1 MTSPYHSRPTRAQR
15 DGIVDRLRDA
25 VSNGDLTLEEFEER
39 LDAAYAVE
47 SNDELLALVANLPL
61 RPPVKRRMSNSSKA
75 LIGAAAVLC
84 FLIGAVVLNASAG
97 HTPSSDAPASA
108 APAQPSSTNI
118 NAAVVSAGEFV
129 DHDPAD
135 KCGAFGTATV
145 VGGNN
150 CYLVVQFTN
159 SGSSTEEFAP
169 ADLQMKDQTGD
180 TYSIA
185 PVLPTCYDTTDVNA
199 LQVIH
204 AHESLTVQ
212 LCYPVMTGALPQEL
226 LGKQTL
232 EGLNVSVSEGSVVGT
247 WGGA

>member
-1 MTSPYHSRPTRAQR
+1 MSSPYRSQPTRAQR
-15 DGIVDRLRDA
+15 DKCVDRLRDA
-25 VSNGDLTLEEFEER
+25 VSTGDLTVEEFEQR

-47 SNDELLALVANLPL
+47 SNEELFALVANLP
-61 RPPVKRRMSNSSKA
+61 PPPPAKRRMSNRSKA
-75 LIGAAAVLC
+75 LIGTAAVLC
-84 FLIGAVVLNASAG
+84 LLIGGVVVNASAG
-97 HTPSSDAPASA
+97 HSPSSETSPSV
-108 APAQPSSTNI
+108 APAQTSSTNI
-118 NAAVVSAGEFV
+118 SAAVASAGNFAN
-129 DHDPAD
+129 HDPAD

-159 SGSSTEEFAP
+159 TGTSTDKFAP

-185 PVLPTCYDTTDVNA
+185 PVLPTCYDTIDVNA
-199 LQVIH
+199 LQVLH
-204 AHESLTVQ
+204 ADESLTVQ

-232 EGLNVSVSEGSVVGT
+232 VGLSVSVPDGSIVGT